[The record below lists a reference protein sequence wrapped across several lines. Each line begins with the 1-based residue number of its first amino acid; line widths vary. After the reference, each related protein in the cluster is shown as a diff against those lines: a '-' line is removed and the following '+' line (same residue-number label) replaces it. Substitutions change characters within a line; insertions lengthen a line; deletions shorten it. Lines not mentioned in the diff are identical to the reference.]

1 MKLFCPLLALSAFI
15 ATPLLA
21 APLLAATPPDPYLW
35 LEDIHGARALESV
48 TQWNARTEAKLA
60 HGARFEADRAR
71 ARDIL
76 DDARQIAQPDAVLGD
91 QVFNFWRDTA
101 HPHGQWRSTKLDAY
115 IAGKPQWQVLI
126 DVDSLGKTEGKS
138 YVWHGARCLP
148 PTFRRC
154 LIALSPG
161 GGDAELVREWD
172 MASRGFVRDG
182 FSVPLAKT
190 VAEWED
196 ADTLLVRSDF
206 GPGTLTTSGYGRQV
220 RRWQRGTPLSSA
232 SLVLD
237 GQPTD
242 VEIRPAILSE
252 GETRHVF
259 IVRGKDFY
267 TADTLIRT
275 ADGRF
280 MPTPLPD
287 TADLRATVGGRMIAY
302 LNKPLGAIP
311 AGTLVGW
318 TIADVLAGKPTAP
331 EVVFTPARSQAIE
344 DVQATAHV
352 LWIKLLDNVSGKL
365 LALTPN
371 IDGHWSARA
380 IPMAANATVALSGAA
395 EGRDMVF
402 AQVESFLTPPT
413 LYAVGAD
420 AVVKP
425 VQSLP
430 ARFDASRFTV
440 EQRFARSKDGT
451 RVPYFL
457 ARPKGV
463 TGPVPALIHAYGG
476 FRVPQTPTY
485 LTTEPYRSGPLA
497 LSWLEDGNAY
507 VLANIR
513 GGGEYGPAWHD
524 AVLRQNRQKAFD
536 DFYAVAEDLVRTR
549 VTLKK
554 KIAISGRSNGGL
566 LVGVAMVQRPDLY
579 GAVIAGSPL
588 EDMQRY
594 SHLLAGASWMAE
606 YGDPDKPA
614 DWAFIRKYSPY
625 QNVRPGVRYPPVFFY
640 SSTEDDRVHPG
651 HARKMAAR
659 LMELGNPAE
668 FHEAREGG
676 HSVGGNHEEDA
687 LRAAMLHAF
696 LRAELMGL
704 KD

>member
-1 MKLFCPLLALSAFI
+1 MKLFRSLVPLCALV
-15 ATPLLA
+15 ATPVLA
-21 APLLAATPPDPYLW
+21 ADAPDPYAW
-35 LEDIHGARALESV
+35 LEDIHGAKALESV

-60 HGARFEADRAR
+60 HGPRFEADRAR
-71 ARDIL
+71 ASEIL
-76 DDARQIAQPDAVLGD
+76 DDERQIAQPDAVLGD
-91 QVFNFWRDTA
+91 TVVNFWRDAA
-101 HPHGQWRSTKLDAY
+101 HPHGQWRSSKLDGY
-115 IAGKPQWQVLI
+115 LAGKPQWQVLI
-126 DVDSLGKTEGKS
+126 DVDALSKAEGKS
-138 YVWHGARCLP
+138 YVWHGADCLAPAYTRCLV
-148 PTFRRC
+148 
-154 LIALSPG
+154 ALSPG
-161 GGDAELVREWD
+161 GGDANVVREWD
-172 MASRGFVRDG
+172 MGSRGFVADG

-190 VAEWED
+190 AAAWED
-196 ADTLLVRSDF
+196 ADTLLLRSDF

-220 RRWQRGTPLSSA
+220 RRWKRGTPLSSA
-232 SLVLD
+232 ALVLD

-242 VEIRPAILSE
+242 VEIHALVLPE
-252 GETRHVF
+252 GETRHLF
-259 IVRGKDFY
+259 IVRGKTFY
-267 TADTLIRT
+267 TADTLIRSP
-275 ADGRF
+275 DGHF
-280 MPTPLPD
+280 IPTPLPD

-302 LNKPLGAIP
+302 LNKPLGPIA
-311 AGTLVGW
+311 AGTLVAW
-318 TIADVLAGKPTAP
+318 KIADVLAGNPGTP
-331 EVVFTPARSQAIE
+331 EAVFTPTRSQAIDE
-344 DVQATAHV
+344 VRATDHV
-352 LWIKLLDNVSGKL
+352 LWIKLLDNVAGKL

-371 IDGHWSARA
+371 IDGRWSARA
-380 IPMAANATVALSGAA
+380 IALPASATVQLAGAA
-395 EGRDMVF
+395 DGRDTAF
-402 AQVESFLTPPT
+402 AQVENFLTPPT
-413 LYAVGAD
+413 LYAAQAD
-420 AVVKP
+420 GTVKS

-430 ARFDASRFTV
+430 AKFDASRFTV

-451 RVPYFL
+451 RVPYFM

-476 FRVPQTPTY
+476 FRAPQTPTY

-524 AVLRQNRQKAFD
+524 AVLRENRQKAFD

-566 LVGVAMVQRPDLY
+566 LVGVAMTQRPDLY

-625 QNVRPGVRYPPVFFY
+625 QNLRPGTRYPPVFFY

-659 LMELGNPAE
+659 LLELGNPVE

-676 HSVGGNHEEDA
+676 HSVGGNHAEDA
-687 LRAAMLHAF
+687 LRAAMLHGF
-696 LRAELMGL
+696 LRRELMGL
-704 KD
+704 KE

>member
-1 MKLFCPLLALSAFI
+1 MKAIHTLIALLAL
-15 ATPLLA
+15 TA
-21 APLLAATPPDPYLW
+21 APVIAAEAPDRYLW
-35 LEDIHGARALESV
+35 LEDIHGTRALESV
-48 TQWNARTEAKLA
+48 TTWNAQTEAKLA
-60 HGARFEADRAR
+60 HGPRFEADRAR
-71 ARDIL
+71 ARQIL
-76 DDARQIAQPDAVLGD
+76 DDERQIALPDAVLGD
-91 QVFNFWRDTA
+91 ITVNFWRDAA
-101 HPHGQWRSTKLDAY
+101 HPHGQWRSSKLDAY
-115 IAGKPQWQVLI
+115 LAGKPQWQVLI
-126 DVDSLGKTEGKS
+126 DVDALGKAEGKS
-138 YVWHGARCLP
+138 YVWHGADCLP
-148 PTFRRC
+148 PAYTRC

-161 GGDAELVREWD
+161 GGDATLVREWD
-172 MASRGFVRDG
+172 RTTHAFVPNGFA
-182 FSVPLAKT
+182 VPLAKT
-190 VAEWED
+190 AATWED
-196 ADTLLVRSDF
+196 ADTLLLRSDF
-206 GPGTLTTSGYGRQV
+206 GPGTLTTSGYGKQV
-220 RRWQRGTPLSSA
+220 RRWKRGTPLSGA
-232 SLVLD
+232 ALVLD
-237 GQPTD
+237 GQLSD
-242 VEIRPAILSE
+242 VETQPLVFTE

-259 IVRGKDFY
+259 ILRGKTFY

-280 MPTPLPD
+280 VPTPLPD

-302 LNKPLGAIP
+302 LNKPLGPIA
-311 AGTLVGW
+311 AGTLVAW
-318 TIADVLAGKPTAP
+318 KIADVVAGLAAAP
-331 EVVFTPARSQAIE
+331 EVVFSPARSEAIE
-344 DVQATAHV
+344 EVRATDHV
-352 LWIKLLDNVSGKL
+352 LWIKLLDNVAGKL

-371 IDGHWSARA
+371 IDGRWSPRA
-380 IPMAANATVALSGAA
+380 MPLAANATVQLAGAA
-395 EGRDMVF
+395 DGRDVAF
-402 AQVESFLTPPT
+402 AQVQSFLTPPT
-413 LYAVGAD
+413 LYAASAD
-420 AVVKP
+420 GVVKP

-430 ARFDASRFTV
+430 AKFDAARFTV
-440 EQRFARSKDGT
+440 EQRFAKSRDGT

-457 ARPKGV
+457 ARPRGV

-476 FRVPQTPTY
+476 FRAPQTPTY

-524 AVLRQNRQKAFD
+524 AVLRENRQKAFD

-566 LVGVAMVQRPDLY
+566 LVGVAMTQRPDLY

-625 QNVRPGVRYPPVFFY
+625 QNVRSGVHYPPVFFY

-659 LMELGNPAE
+659 LLELGNPVE

-676 HSVGGNHEEDA
+676 HSVGGNHAEDA
-687 LRAAMLHAF
+687 LRAALLHGF
-696 LRAELMGL
+696 LRRELMGL
-704 KD
+704 KE

>member
-1 MKLFCPLLALSAFI
+1 MKLADPLAALLAL
-15 ATPLLA
+15 TA
-21 APLLAATPPDPYLW
+21 APSLATDAPDPYLW
-35 LEDIHGARALESV
+35 LEDIHGAKALDSV
-48 TQWNARTEAKLA
+48 TQWNARTEAKYA
-60 HGARFEADRAR
+60 HGPRFEADRAR

-76 DDARQIAQPDAVLGD
+76 DDERQIAQPDAVLGD
-91 QVFNFWRDTA
+91 QVVNFWRDA
-101 HPHGQWRSTKLDAY
+101 ANPHGQWRSSKLDGY
-115 IAGKPQWQVLI
+115 LAGKPQWQVLI
-126 DVDSLGKTEGKS
+126 DVDALGKAEGKS
-138 YVWHGARCLP
+138 YVWHGADCLAP
-148 PTFRRC
+148 AYKRC

-161 GGDAELVREWD
+161 GGDASIVREWD
-172 MASRGFVRDG
+172 MTTHDFVTDG
-182 FSVPLAKT
+182 FAVPLAKT
-190 VAEWED
+190 TAAWED
-196 ADTLLVRSDF
+196 ADTLLLRSDF
-206 GPGTLTTSGYGRQV
+206 GSGTLTTSGYGRQV

-232 SLVLD
+232 CLVLD

-242 VEIRPAILSE
+242 VGIQPAVLSE
-252 GETRHVF
+252 GKTRHVF
-259 IVRGKDFY
+259 IVRGKTFY

-275 ADGRF
+275 ADGTF
-280 MPTPLPD
+280 IPTPLPD

-302 LNKPLGAIP
+302 LNKPLGTIA
-311 AGTLVGW
+311 AGTLVAW
-318 TIADVLAGKPTAP
+318 KIADVLAGRAGAP
-331 EVVFTPARSQAIE
+331 EVVFTPTRSQAIE
-344 DVQATAHV
+344 EVRATDHV
-352 LWIKLLDNVSGKL
+352 LWTKLLDNVAGKL

-371 IDGHWSARA
+371 IDGRWSVRA
-380 IPMAANATVALSGAA
+380 MPLAANAAVQLAGAA
-395 EGRDMVF
+395 DGRDVAF

-420 AVVKP
+420 ATIKP

-430 ARFDASRFTV
+430 AKFDASRFTV
-440 EQRFARSKDGT
+440 EQRFAKSKDGT

-463 TGPVPALIHAYGG
+463 TRPVPALIHAYGG

-497 LSWLEDGNAY
+497 LSWLDDGNAY

-524 AVLRQNRQKAFD
+524 AVLRENRQKAFD
-536 DFYAVAEDLVRTR
+536 DFYAVAEDLIRTK
-549 VTLKK
+549 VTEKK

-566 LVGVAMVQRPDLY
+566 LVGVAMTQRPDLY

-594 SHLLAGASWMAE
+594 SRLLAGASWMAE

-625 QNVRPGVRYPPVFFY
+625 QNVRPGVHYPPVFFY

-659 LMELGNPAE
+659 LLELGNPVE

-676 HSVGGNHEEDA
+676 HSVGGNHAEDA
-687 LRAAMLHAF
+687 LRAALLHGF
-696 LRAELMGL
+696 LRRELMGL
-704 KD
+704 TE

>member
-1 MKLFCPLLALSAFI
+1 MKFIRPFAALLALF
-15 ATPLLA
+15 A
-21 APLLAATPPDPYLW
+21 APVVAAEATDPYLW
-35 LEDIHGARALESV
+35 LEDIHGPKALESV
-48 TQWNARTEAKLA
+48 TLWNGRTEAKFA

-71 ARDIL
+71 AREIL
-76 DDARQIAQPDAVLGD
+76 DDERQIARPDAVLGD
-91 QVFNFWRDTA
+91 RVVNFWRDAA
-101 HPHGQWRSTKLDAY
+101 HPHGQWRSTTLDAY
-115 IAGKPQWQVLI
+115 LAGKPQWQVLI
-126 DVDSLGKTEGKS
+126 DVDALGKTEGKS
-138 YVWHGARCLP
+138 YVWHGADCLTPAYTRCLV
-148 PTFRRC
+148 T
-154 LIALSPG
+154 LSPG
-161 GGDAELVREWD
+161 GGDAAVVREWD
-172 MASRGFVRDG
+172 MKTRSFVAGG

-190 VAEWED
+190 SAAWED
-196 ADTLLVRSDF
+196 ADTLLLRSDF
-206 GPGTLTTSGYGRQV
+206 GPGTLTTSGYGKQI
-220 RRWQRGTPLSSA
+220 RRWKRGTPLSSA
-232 SLVLD
+232 TLVLE

-242 VEIRPAILSE
+242 VGIQPAVLSE

-259 IVRGKDFY
+259 IVRGKTFY

-275 ADGRF
+275 EDGSF
-280 MPTPLPD
+280 KPTPLPE

-302 LNKPLGAIP
+302 LNKPLGKIP
-311 AGTLVGW
+311 AGTLIAW
-318 TIADVLAGKPTAP
+318 KTADVLAGKPGAP
-331 EVVFTPARSQAIE
+331 EVVFIPARSQAIE
-344 DVQATAHV
+344 DVQATDHV

-371 IDGHWSARA
+371 IDGRWSTQA
-380 IPMAANATVALSGAA
+380 IALPANAAVALSGAA
-395 EGRDMVF
+395 DGRDLAF

-413 LYAVGAD
+413 LYAASAD
-420 AVVKP
+420 GTVKP

-430 ARFDASRFTV
+430 AKFDASRFTV
-440 EQRFARSKDGT
+440 EQRFAKSKDGT

-463 TGPVPALIHAYGG
+463 MHPVPALIHAYGG

-513 GGGEYGPAWHD
+513 GGGEYGPVWHD
-524 AVLRQNRQKAFD
+524 AVLRENRQKAFD
-536 DFYAVAEDLVRTR
+536 DFYAVAEDLIRTK
-549 VTLKK
+549 VTEKK

-566 LVGVAMVQRPDLY
+566 LVGVAMTQRPDLY

-625 QNVRPGVRYPPVFFY
+625 QNVRPGVHYPAVFFY

-659 LMELGNPAE
+659 LLELGNQVE

-676 HSVGGNHEEDA
+676 HSVGGNHAEDA
-687 LRAAMLHAF
+687 LRAAMLHGF
-696 LRAELMGL
+696 LRRELMGL
-704 KD
+704 KE

>member
-1 MKLFCPLLALSAFI
+1 MKLALSLVALCAF
-15 ATPLLA
+15 
-21 APLLAATPPDPYLW
+21 AATPALATEAPDPYLW
-35 LEDIHGARALESV
+35 LEDIHGAKALESV
-48 TQWNARTEAKLA
+48 TQWNARTEAKFA
-60 HGARFEADRAR
+60 HGPQFEADRAR

-76 DDARQIAQPDAVLGD
+76 DDERQIAQPDAVLGD
-91 QVFNFWRDTA
+91 TVVNFWRDAA
-101 HPHGQWRSTKLDAY
+101 HPHGQWRSSSLDAY
-115 IAGKPQWQVLI
+115 LAGKPKWQVLI
-126 DVDSLGKTEGKS
+126 DVDALGTAEGKS
-138 YVWHGARCLP
+138 YVWHGADCLVP
-148 PTFRRC
+148 AYKRC

-161 GGDAELVREWD
+161 GGDAAVVREWD
-172 MASRGFVRDG
+172 MASRSFVAGG
-182 FSVPLAKT
+182 FSVPIAKT
-190 VAEWED
+190 AASWED
-196 ADTLLVRSDF
+196 ADTLLLRSDF

-220 RRWQRGTPLSSA
+220 RRWKRGTPLSSA

-237 GQPTD
+237 GQATD
-242 VEIRPAILSE
+242 VSIQPAVLPE

-259 IVRGKDFY
+259 IVRGKTFY
-267 TADTLIRT
+267 TINTLIRT
-275 ADGRF
+275 PDGRF
-280 MPTPLPD
+280 IPTPLPE
-287 TADLRATVGGRMIAY
+287 TAELRATVGGRMIAY
-302 LNKPLGAIP
+302 LNKALGKIP
-311 AGTLVGW
+311 AGTLVAW
-318 TIADVLAGKPTAP
+318 TIADVLAGKPGAP

-344 DVQATAHV
+344 DVQATDHV

-371 IDGHWSARA
+371 IDGRWTAKA
-380 IPMAANATVALSGAA
+380 IALPTEATIALAGAA
-395 EGRDMVF
+395 DGQDLAF

-413 LYAVGAD
+413 LYAASAD
-420 AVVKP
+420 GTVKA

-430 ARFDASRFTV
+430 AKFDASRFRV
-440 EQRFARSKDGT
+440 EQRFAASKDGT

-463 TGPVPALIHAYGG
+463 TRPVPVLIHAYGG

-524 AVLRQNRQKAFD
+524 AVLRENRQKAYD

-566 LVGVAMVQRPDLY
+566 LVGVAMTQRPDLY

-606 YGDPDKPA
+606 YGDPEKPS

-625 QNVRPGVRYPPVFFY
+625 QNIRSVVRYPPIFFY

-659 LMELGNPAE
+659 LLELGNPVE

-687 LRAAMLHAF
+687 LRAAMLHGF
-696 LRAELMGL
+696 LRRELMGL
-704 KD
+704 TD